1 MNKSAY
7 TKIFL
12 TLSFFILIGFKSQAQ
27 YQNNWALGLKVGEPL
42 ALNIRKYFSY
52 GDRAFDLNIGSYGFL
67 MGRVRN
73 YRKDPLYDKT
83 GIGIQG
89 LYHYLNT
96 LGKRERIHYYYG
108 YGAHFNFRDKI
119 VDNIGVRDKYVRQFS
134 IGPAVN
140 AGIEIAIPENDLA
153 VFLDLGGY
161 MELAPSPLFVHPQAN
176 VGIRLN
182 LIK

>member
-12 TLSFFILIGFKSQAQ
+12 TLSFFILIGFKSKAQ

-96 LGKRERIHYYYG
+96 IDVNLNIDTNIEFYKVNRGQIDIMAGHYLP
-108 YGAHFNFRDKI
+108 K
-119 VDNIGVRDKYVRQFS
+119 
-134 IGPAVN
+134 
-140 AGIEIAIPENDLA
+140 
-153 VFLDLGGY
+153 
-161 MELAPSPLFVHPQAN
+161 
-176 VGIRLN
+176 
-182 LIK
+182 